1 MFLKIKY
8 HFFKLLL
15 FVFIILNGCQ
25 LQEPNKSHGIVFL
38 ENRADKLIINKSNK
52 NDIIEIL
59 GTAHIKSLEN
69 DNIWMYLER
78 TLSKGKYHK
87 LGQHVLKSNNTL
99 VLEFDKYGV
108 LITKKLYDKEDIQK
122 IAFSKEKTENKL
134 TQKSFIESFLQSI
147 KSKMYGNK

>member
-87 LGQHVLKSNNTL
+87 LGQHVLKSNNTFTRKHNFEL
-99 VLEFDKYGV
+99 FKVFCVWAAGV
-108 LITKKLYDKEDIQK
+108 GSAKKK
-122 IAFSKEKTENKL
+122 
-134 TQKSFIESFLQSI
+134 
-147 KSKMYGNK
+147 